1 MNKILFL
8 WDKLVWLLNQVNK
21 EVENTVVQVIVDYWI
36 VFIIVGVTVYMFRL
50 GIYMLYKLINYIYCK
65 YARSNRSI
73 VRIRWE
79 VELKVFFE
87 RIYYGF
93 GIYKVNTNE
102 SDKNKFR
109 KSRKYAPSGIFQL
122 LIVIIKLIM
131 PIHIYNVLLW
141 GIVIVYKAP
150 VFVDI
155 VYQNINIGTLE
166 NTVTYI
172 KSIGLNNFTEVL
184 KNISFIIM
192 ACLVITGCWSY
203 LSTYRKVSNQKLEKV
218 LANQDRLIN
227 IIGKILYK
235 LEENIDIFFS
245 MKNNLPLF
253 LSDYITCADAYNFEN
268 GKLVIF
274 NKYKINYEY
283 GEKEYIEQ
291 KLYEFKSYKEE
302 IENLNDMIKDVEKDY
317 LWATIGK
324 FYKSM
329 WYEEVKMHLISKE
342 PLKFREGDLL
352 DRERLIEWMSNSS
365 DKYLKKRFEKI
376 GKVKSGLITQ
386 EAYEAVDG
394 LNIKISFEYDQKSSE
409 RELEEKLIKFSMQ
422 CDKKIREAIE
432 AYLILEKYLYKLE
445 KLSWRLGFFSKTK

>member
-1 MNKILFL
+1 MDKILFL

-93 GIYKVNTNE
+93 GIYKVNIQET
-102 SDKNKFR
+102 DKNKFR

-122 LIVIIKLIM
+122 LIVIIKMIM
-131 PIHIYNVLLW
+131 PIHIYNVLMW
-141 GIVIVYKAP
+141 GFVLVYKVP
-150 VFVDI
+150 VFVNT
-155 VYQNINIGTLE
+155 VYQNINVGTLE
-166 NTVTYI
+166 NIFTYI
-172 KSIGLNNFTEVL
+172 KSIGLNNFTDVL

-235 LEENIDIFFS
+235 LEENIDMFFS
-245 MKNNLPLF
+245 MKNSLPLF
-253 LSDYITCADAYNFEN
+253 LSDYITCSDAYYFEN
-268 GKLVIF
+268 DKLIIF
-274 NKYKINYEY
+274 KKYKINYEY
-283 GEKEYIEQ
+283 GEKEYIAQ
-291 KLYEFKSYKEE
+291 KLYDFKSYKEE
-302 IENLNDMIKDVEKDY
+302 IDNLNDMIKDLEKDY
-317 LWATIGK
+317 LWTTIGK

-329 WYEEVKMHLISKE
+329 WYEEVKTHLISKE
-342 PLKFREGDLL
+342 PLKFKEGDLL
-352 DRERLIEWMSNSS
+352 DRERLIEWMINSS

-376 GKVKSGLITQ
+376 GKVKSGRITQ
-386 EAYEAVDG
+386 EEYETVDG
-394 LNIKISFEYDQKSSE
+394 SNIKISFEYDQKSSE
-409 RELEEKLIKFSMQ
+409 KELEEKLIKFSMQ

-445 KLSWRLGFFSKTK
+445 KLNWRLGFFSKTK